1 MMSCLH
7 QNRKR
12 KNKYDFTL
20 TDKNSKTISI
30 QTKQGNQI
38 GLLFFVVQKNKDE
51 QLWRII
57 QKNQVSTRDL
67 F

>member
-1 MMSCLH
+1 MMSYLN

-38 GLLFFVVQKNKDE
+38 GLLFFLVQKNKDE

>member
-1 MMSCLH
+1 MMSYLN

-57 QKNQVSTRDL
+57 QKN
-67 F
+67 